1 MRTGIDAQTGKL
13 LTGWAHCVQS
23 IGKCL
28 TTRFRTR
35 MLRAYIGSLVPE
47 MQDQNADAKTI
58 FKVYMSIAEALN
70 DPVSGEPGFSLQT
83 IEMVEYGPSGR
94 FVFLLDGI
102 FYPRGHLGDY
112 SLQERK
118 SARLDQTGAIL

>member
-28 TTRFRTR
+28 TTRLRTR
-35 MLRAYIGSLVPE
+35 MLRRHMGSFVPE
-47 MQDQNADAKTI
+47 MQDQNADAATI
-58 FKVYMSIAEALN
+58 FKVYMAIAEALN

-83 IEMVEYGPSGR
+83 IEMVEYGRTGR
-94 FVFLLDGI
+94 FVFLLTGI

-112 SLQERK
+112 SLQEAK
-118 SARLDQTGAIL
+118 SARLDQSGAIL

>member
-28 TTRFRTR
+28 TTRLRTR
-35 MLRAYIGSLVPE
+35 ILRRHLGSLVPE
-47 MQDQNADAKTI
+47 MQDQNADAATI
-58 FKVYMSIAEALN
+58 FKVYMAIAEALH
-70 DPVSGEPGFSLQT
+70 DPISGEPGFSLQT
-83 IEMVEYGPSGR
+83 IEMVEYGRTGR
-94 FVFLLDGI
+94 FVFLLEGI

-112 SLQERK
+112 SLRETK
-118 SARLDQTGAIL
+118 TARLDQTGAIV